1 MKQISLSILL
11 TLLMSMAG
19 IKAYAYDI
27 AVENADG
34 VNIYYN
40 YYNEGKELQVTFL
53 SSEIFYQK
61 NAYVGNVVIPE
72 EVTYMNR
79 TRKVTSIGSDAF
91 KYSSLTSVTIPN
103 SVTSIGSYAFESCYS
118 LTSVTIPNSVT
129 SIGSYA
135 FESCYSL
142 TSVTIP
148 NSVTSIGD
156 GAFQGCHGLTS
167 VTISDITAWLSISF
181 ADSESNPLYYA
192 HHLFLNG
199 EEVKDLTIPNSVT
212 SIGNGTFSG
221 CSSLT
226 SITIGNG
233 VTSIGGNAFSYCS
246 SLTSVTIPNSVTSIG
261 GYAFQRCSS
270 LTSVTIGNSVTTI
283 GYSAFSDCSSLTSV
297 TIPNSVTSI
306 GYYAFSDC
314 SSLTSVTIP
323 NSVTS
328 IGDYAFYGCSSLT
341 SIISKMMNPCKIPSN
356 CFTKDHYY
364 NSTLYIP
371 EGTTEKYK
379 TTDFWSNFLFVEEG
393 DPSGGDSPEPEP
405 QKCSKP
411 IIRYKNGQLTF
422 DCATEGATCYYSITD
437 SDIKSGNGEKVDLT
451 VTYHVSV
458 YAVKQG
464 CYNSDEATATL
475 CWIDVDP
482 KAEGI
487 ENGVANVKAMPVLI
501 QGEEGVLHISGAP
514 EGTAINVYEIGGQLV
529 GFAKAYSDTTIIP
542 TTLPQGSIAI
552 VKIGEKAIKVL
563 MK

>member
-34 VNIYYN
+34 VTIYYN
-40 YYNEGKELQVTFL
+40 YYNEGKELEVTFL
-53 SSEIFYQK
+53 YSDSY
-61 NAYVGNVVIPE
+61 NYHVDNVVIPE

-129 SIGSYA
+129 SIG
-135 FESCYSL
+135 
-142 TSVTIP
+142 
-148 NSVTSIGD
+148 D

-181 ADSESNPLYYA
+181 AGSESNPLCYA
-192 HHLFLNG
+192 YHLFLNG

-212 SIGNGTFSG
+212 SIGDYTFSG

-226 SITIGNG
+226 S
-233 VTSIGGNAFSYCS
+233 
-246 SLTSVTIPNSVTSIG
+246 VTIPSSVTSIG
-261 GYAFQRCSS
+261 HSAFDWCSSLASVNIPSSVTTIGDYAFQRCSS
-270 LTSVTIGNSVTTI
+270 LTSVTIGNSVT
-283 GYSAFSDCSSLTSV
+283 Y
-297 TIPNSVTSI
+297 
-306 GYYAFSDC
+306 
-314 SSLTSVTIP
+314 
-323 NSVTS
+323 
-328 IGDYAFYGCSSLT
+328 IGDNAFYGCSSLT

-458 YAVKQG
+458 YAAKQG
-464 CYNSDEATATL
+464 WYNSDEATATL

-482 KAEGI
+482 KTEGI
-487 ENGVANVKAMPVLI
+487 DNGVANVKAMPVLI
-501 QGEEGVLHISGAP
+501 QGDDGVLQISGAP

-529 GFAKAYSDTTIIP
+529 GSAKAYSDITIIP

>member
-1 MKQISLSILL
+1 
-11 TLLMSMAG
+11 MSMAG

-34 VNIYYN
+34 VTIYYN
-40 YYNEGKELQVTFL
+40 YYNEGKELEVTFL
-53 SSEIFYQK
+53 SSNHSYQDNK
-61 NAYVGNVVIPE
+61 NAYVDNVVIPE

-91 KYSSLTSVTIPN
+91 KYSSLTSVN
-103 SVTSIGSYAFESCYS
+103 
-118 LTSVTIPNSVT
+118 
-129 SIGSYA
+129 
-135 FESCYSL
+135 
-142 TSVTIP
+142 IP

-181 ADSESNPLYYA
+181 AGSESNPLCYA

-212 SIGNGTFSG
+212 SIGDYTFHG
-221 CSSLT
+221 
-226 SITIGNG
+226 
-233 VTSIGGNAFSYCS
+233 CS

-261 GYAFQRCSS
+261 
-270 LTSVTIGNSVTTI
+270 N
-283 GYSAFSDCSSLTSV
+283 SAFYYCSNLTSV

-306 GYYAFSDC
+306 GGSAFAWC

-379 TTDFWSNFLFVEEG
+379 TTDFWSNFVFVEEG

-411 IIRYKNGQLTF
+411 IIEYKNGQLTF

-458 YAVKQG
+458 YASKQG
-464 CYNSDEATATL
+464 CYNSDEAAATL

-482 KAEGI
+482 KMEGI

-501 QGEEGVLHISGAP
+501 QGDDGVLQISGVP

-529 GFAKAYSDTTIIP
+529 GSAKASSDTTVIP

-552 VKIGEKAIKVL
+552 VKIGSKSVKVV

>member
-1 MKQISLSILL
+1 MKQISLSILF

-19 IKAYAYDI
+19 INAFAYDI

-34 VNIYYN
+34 VTIYYN
-40 YYNEGKELQVTFL
+40 YYNEGKELEVTFL
-53 SSEIFYQK
+53 SSNHSYQDNK

-129 SIGSYA
+129 SIG
-135 FESCYSL
+135 
-142 TSVTIP
+142 
-148 NSVTSIGD
+148 D

-181 ADSESNPLYYA
+181 AGSESNPLCYA
-192 HHLFLNG
+192 YHLFLNG

-212 SIGNGTFSG
+212 SIGDYAFQW

-226 SITIGNG
+226 SVTIPNS
-233 VTSIGGNAFSYCS
+233 VTSIGNSAFYYCS
-246 SLTSVTIPNSVTSIG
+246 NLTSVTIPNSVTSIG

-297 TIPNSVTSI
+297 TIPNSVT
-306 GYYAFSDC
+306 Y
-314 SSLTSVTIP
+314 
-323 NSVTS
+323 
-328 IGDYAFYGCSSLT
+328 IGDYAFSGCSSLT

-411 IIRYKNGQLTF
+411 IIGYKNGQLTF

-458 YAVKQG
+458 FAAKQG

-482 KAEGI
+482 KMEGI

-542 TTLPQGSIAI
+542 TTLPPGSIAI

>member
-1 MKQISLSILL
+1 MCIFVAENKTKNDRIMKQISLSILL

-34 VNIYYN
+34 VTIYYN

-118 LTSVTIPNSVT
+118 LTSVN
-129 SIGSYA
+129 
-135 FESCYSL
+135 
-142 TSVTIP
+142 IP

-181 ADSESNPLYYA
+181 AGSESNPLCYA

-212 SIGNGTFSG
+212 SIGNS
-221 CSSLT
+221 
-226 SITIGNG
+226 
-233 VTSIGGNAFSYCS
+233 AFYYCS
-246 SLTSVTIPNSVTSIG
+246 NLTSVTIPSSVTSIG

-306 GYYAFSDC
+306 GDYAFS
-314 SSLTSVTIP
+314 
-323 NSVTS
+323 
-328 IGDYAFYGCSSLT
+328 GCSSLT

-458 YAVKQG
+458 YASKQG

-482 KAEGI
+482 KMEGI

-501 QGEEGVLHISGAP
+501 QGEEGVLHISGVP
-514 EGTAINVYEIGGQLV
+514 EGTTINVYEIGGQLV
-529 GFAKAYSDTTIIP
+529 GSAKASSDTTVIP
-542 TTLPQGSIAI
+542 TTLSQGSIAI
-552 VKIGEKAIKVL
+552 VKIGEKAVKVL
-563 MK
+563 VK